1 MYSGPI
7 KNHINANRCCL
18 TPAMLEKAIV
28 LAEMTWG
35 MPPAQA
41 YTTMTW
47 GMPPAQAYTT
57 MTWGMPPAQA
67 YTTMTWPLI
76 NPAVITVSNEDSIK
90 VEVPTTVLGLLIEI
104 DKSLP
109 CGTVQL
115 RYQGAVLFEIQCLA
129 VPWGFEEAA

>member
-28 LAEMTWG
+28 LAE
-35 MPPAQA
+35 
-41 YTTMTW
+41 MTW

>member
-28 LAEMTWG
+28 LAE
-35 MPPAQA
+35 
-41 YTTMTW
+41 
-47 GMPPAQAYTT
+47 